1 MQLRLLRVFRIMGMM
16 TGYEELTVDKMP
28 LFFFFFYFIYQSGS
42 VAKALTGSP
51 NGTASPLKQKVQK
64 RGRGFSFDSLR
75 CSTLIYPR

>member
-16 TGYEELTVDKMP
+16 TGYEALTVDKMP
-28 LFFFFFYFIYQSGS
+28 IVFYFIYQSDS

-75 CSTLIYPR
+75 CSALIYPR